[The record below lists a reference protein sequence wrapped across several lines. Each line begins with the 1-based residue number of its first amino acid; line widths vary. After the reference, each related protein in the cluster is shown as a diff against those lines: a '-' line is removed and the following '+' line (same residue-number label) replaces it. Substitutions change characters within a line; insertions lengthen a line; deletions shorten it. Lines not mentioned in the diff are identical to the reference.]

1 MIGAFM
7 GLTFTV
13 SAQKLLTV
21 SNLEGSAGSEWAS
34 HSRVGAKA
42 KAQWI
47 APKLRRYSLE
57 LQLRAQ
63 DGVKPRETLEGL
75 QRAAESA
82 AVDHF
87 IIGDRPLSEL
97 PFRITELTDS
107 WDTVISGG
115 ILTAC
120 TVGLTIE
127 EYA

>member
-1 MIGAFM
+1 M
-7 GLTFTV
+7 GQPL
-13 SAQKLLTV
+13 Q
-21 SNLEGSAGSEWAS
+21 G
-34 HSRVGAKA
+34 GAKA
-42 KAQWI
+42 RSQWI
-47 APKLRRYSLE
+47 APKLRRYALE
-57 LQLRAQ
+57 LKLRAQ
-63 DGVKPRETLEGL
+63 DGVKPRQTLEGL